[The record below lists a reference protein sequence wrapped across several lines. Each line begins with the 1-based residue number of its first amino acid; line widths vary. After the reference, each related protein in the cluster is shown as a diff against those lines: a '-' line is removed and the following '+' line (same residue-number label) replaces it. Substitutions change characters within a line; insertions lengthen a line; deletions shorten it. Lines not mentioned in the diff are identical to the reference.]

1 MTTADREWS
10 SRSLK
15 RATLFSLLV
24 LVVLVLLLYWFLD
37 RPLAEAARQ
46 LQHTPWQL
54 WATRLSLLADGTVV
68 FFLIAAGLA
77 TYALHCVRGD
87 QNLHASPWARDLA
100 FVCLAACVAIAFV
113 ESVKVVFG
121 RCRPQLL
128 FEQDLYGFGWWSR
141 DYTRN
146 SFPSGHTT
154 RIFALATAVTL
165 LHGKAAAP
173 ALLLA
178 LLVGASRVLAL
189 KHYPS
194 DVLAGAW
201 LGSVVAFWVWF
212 FWNRERG
219 G

>member
-1 MTTADREWS
+1 MTTAGREW

-15 RATLFSLLV
+15 RDTLFSLLV
-24 LVVLVLLLYWFLD
+24 LAVLVLLLYRFMD

-46 LQHTPWQL
+46 FEHAPWHL

-77 TYALHCVRGD
+77 TYALHRAGRGPG
-87 QNLHASPWARDLA
+87 LPASPWARDLA
-100 FVCLAACVAIAFV
+100 FVCLAACVAVAFV

-128 FEQDLYGFGWWSR
+128 FEQELYGFSWWSR
-141 DYTRN
+141 DYPRN

-154 RIFALATAVTL
+154 RIFALATAVAL
-165 LHGKAAAP
+165 LHRKAAAP
-173 ALLLA
+173 ALVLA

-212 FWNRERG
+212 LWRGERSG
-219 G
+219 

>member
-1 MTTADREWS
+1 MTSAGGKWS
-10 SRSLK
+10 CRSLK
-15 RATLFSLLV
+15 RATLFSFLV
-24 LVVLVLLLYWFLD
+24 LAVLVLLLYWFLD

-46 LQHTPWQL
+46 LHHTPWQL
-54 WATRLSLLADGTVV
+54 WATRLSLLADGTAV
-68 FFLIAAGLA
+68 FFLIATGLA
-77 TYALHCVRGD
+77 AYALDRVRGE
-87 QNLHASPWARDLA
+87 QYLPASPWARELA
-100 FVCLAACVAIAFV
+100 FVCLAACVAIVFV

-128 FEQDLYGFGWWSR
+128 FEQELYGFGWWSR
-141 DYTRN
+141 DYLHN

-154 RIFALATAVTL
+154 RIFALATAVAL
-165 LHGKAAAP
+165 LHRKAAAP

-212 FWNRERG
+212 LWNRERG